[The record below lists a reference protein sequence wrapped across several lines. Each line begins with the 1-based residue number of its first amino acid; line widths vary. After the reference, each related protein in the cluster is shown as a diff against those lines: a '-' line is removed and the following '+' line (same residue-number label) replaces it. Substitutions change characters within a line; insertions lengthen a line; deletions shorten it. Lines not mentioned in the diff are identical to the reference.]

1 MTNVFKRDAIFA
13 IIMTNNLA
21 ELVSVLP
28 ELRRI
33 APNNINH
40 ALLLEVVD
48 QVTSDARTIL
58 PEKRSGFT
66 FDALFYTNLY
76 CTLTH
81 LAPKKGTRDLRSL
94 WKGKEAYFQRFL
106 KRLFKNGK
114 KRQALP
120 DQPTMSRFLKMIKEN
135 GISEEFGNLLLWAQF
150 LYMQKESKIGDD
162 LTLIADYHDEPC
174 HKDKN
179 DPYCFGTKGGKMVH
193 RTLVFSVISKSLH
206 LVIATFKIQK
216 NQHKLPLFDQIKTKL
231 VSSGAKIK
239 YFLIDR
245 GFYRKEILV
254 HLKEWHIT
262 TIIPGRSCNDTRK
275 KIQLWIQD
283 QSGRN
288 GKLFLKVKYVK
299 KFGWKRLTMDFIL
312 YGKRGH
318 TLAEVKQDL
327 RKGTIS
333 EAEASKRIFP
343 LLVIKGNS
351 RGVQMIHGNEDYIR
365 SLYRERWAIEIA
377 FRETHLIGIGNFYQN
392 REKKLFH
399 FNLKCFI
406 YNLWQI
412 ERQKISMTSTSQ
424 EPLSL
429 DEFCGRL
436 IVNRTKITRDGKNIQ

>member
-1 MTNVFKRDAIFA
+1 MKS
-13 IIMTNNLA
+13 NLA

-28 ELRRI
+28 ELRVI

-48 QVTSDARTIL
+48 QITIDAQKIL
-58 PEKRSGFT
+58 PEKRSGYT
-66 FDALFYTNLY
+66 FDALLYANLY
-76 CTLTH
+76 CDLTH
-81 LAPKKGTRDLRSL
+81 LAPKKGSQNLRSL
-94 WKGKEAYFQRFL
+94 WKGKEAHFQRFL
-106 KRLFKNGK
+106 KKIFKNGK
-114 KRQALP
+114 KRQAIP
-120 DQPTMSRFLKMIKEN
+120 DQPTLSRFLKIIKES
-135 GISEEFGNLLLWAQF
+135 GVSEEFGNLLLWAQF
-150 LYMQKESKIGDD
+150 LYIQKEGRIGED
-162 LTLIADYHDEPC
+162 LTLIADYHDELC
-174 HKDKN
+174 HKDKS
-179 DPYCFGTKGGKMVH
+179 DLYCFGTKGGKMVH
-193 RTLVFSVISKSLH
+193 RTLVFSVVSKTLH

-231 VSSGAKIK
+231 VASGAIIK
-239 YFLIDR
+239 YILVDR

-254 HLKEWHIT
+254 HLKKWHIT
-262 TIIPGRSCNDTRK
+262 TIIPGRSCSDTRK

-283 QSGRN
+283 QSGRT

-299 KFGWKRLTMDFIL
+299 KFGWKRLMMDYVL

-327 RKGTIS
+327 RKGNIS

-351 RGVQMIHGNEDYIR
+351 KGVQMIRGNEDYIR

-392 REKKLFH
+392 RDKKLFH

-412 ERQKISMTSTSQ
+412 ERQKISMTGTSD

-436 IVNRTKITRDGKNIQ
+436 MVNRTKIARGRRKEI